1 MSSFTPHVAPPSQ
14 AGPPRKGVL
23 RIPYGPGPQHFG
35 DLRLP
40 ASGPRPLV
48 VIVHGGAYR
57 NAYHLDLMDDLAED
71 LLRRGFASWNI
82 EYRRMGDPGAEW
94 PGLFQDVAAAA
105 DRVVAMAPE
114 HGLDLGRVVVLGH
127 SAGGHLALWLAGRW
141 RLPDGDPLIA
151 RPGALPV
158 HGVVAVAPVSDLD
171 RCFADRPDIR
181 PLIRAE
187 GRPSVDP
194 YALLPLGVAQ
204 VVVHGVE
211 DQSVAV
217 AESRRY
223 VAAAVAAGDPA
234 ALVELAGAEHFAPIR
249 PDTPAWARVAEA
261 VQDVAGA

>member
-127 SAGGHLALWLAGRW
+127 SA
-141 RLPDGDPLIA
+141 
-151 RPGALPV
+151 
-158 HGVVAVAPVSDLD
+158 
-171 RCFADRPDIR
+171 
-181 PLIRAE
+181 
-187 GRPSVDP
+187 
-194 YALLPLGVAQ
+194 
-204 VVVHGVE
+204 
-211 DQSVAV
+211 
-217 AESRRY
+217 SRMATRSS
-223 VAAAVAAGDPA
+223 P
-234 ALVELAGAEHFAPIR
+234 
-249 PDTPAWARVAEA
+249 ARVPCRCMASWPLHRSA
-261 VQDVAGA
+261 TSTAASPTGRTSVP